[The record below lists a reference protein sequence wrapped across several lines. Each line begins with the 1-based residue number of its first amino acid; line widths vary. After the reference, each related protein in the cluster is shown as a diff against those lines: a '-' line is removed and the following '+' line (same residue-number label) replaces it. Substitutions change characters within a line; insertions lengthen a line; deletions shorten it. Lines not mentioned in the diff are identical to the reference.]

1 MTGCHVAGD
10 FYYLSTL
17 LVCAFVLLF
26 ASFLFVY
33 SRKYRVVI
41 SVYLFMMHVV

>member
-1 MTGCHVAGD
+1 MTGCHVAWD

-26 ASFLFVY
+26 A
-33 SRKYRVVI
+33 YRVVI